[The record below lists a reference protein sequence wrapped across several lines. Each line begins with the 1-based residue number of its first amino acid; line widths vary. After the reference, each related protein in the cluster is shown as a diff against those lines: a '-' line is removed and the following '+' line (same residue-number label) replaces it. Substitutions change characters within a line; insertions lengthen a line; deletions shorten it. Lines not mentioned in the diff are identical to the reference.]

1 MTTSAQAPARTD
13 WEAVI
18 GLEVHAQLLTQSKMF
33 CTCRAGYQDQP
44 PNTGACP
51 VCMGMPGVLP
61 VINRQA
67 IAHTVMTGLA
77 LNCSIAQDTHFDRKN
92 YPYPDLM
99 KGYQITQWDNPIASL
114 GWLDVEVDDTT
125 RRIGITRV
133 HLEEDTARLQH
144 VVDAAQ
150 DRYSLMDVN
159 RAGVPLME
167 IVGEPDIRS
176 AEEAR
181 QYLIKLRAILQYLG
195 VSSAD
200 MEKGSFR
207 CDANISIRPRG
218 ADELRAKVEV
228 KNMNSL
234 RAVFGALVFE
244 FDRQVR
250 VTEEGGRVPQE
261 TRGWVEERGVTV
273 SQRSKEHAH
282 DYRYFPEP
290 DLPPLHIGSEW
301 IDEIRAQ
308 IPELPDLRRDRYVA
322 DYALSTYDAALLTTS
337 RATADYFEA
346 CLAAKFP
353 QDAILSPS
361 KDEPA
366 TKEPP
371 LPLGEGGGEGEPLS
385 RRAKAISNWLTG
397 EMARLLNQS
406 GADIA
411 DARVT
416 PQTLSE
422 LIDLVE
428 DGAITSTQARALFEE
443 IFASGASP
451 RQIVDQRGLAQVK
464 DADTLL
470 PAVRDAID
478 ANPRA
483 VADYLG
489 GKETAIRF
497 LTGQVMKATKGQ
509 ANPTVV
515 ADLLQA
521 QLESARGS

>member
-1 MTTSAQAPARTD
+1 MTTSAHAPARTD

-61 VINRQA
+61 VINQQA
-67 IAHTVMTGLA
+67 ITHTIMTGLA
-77 LNCSIAQDTHFDRKN
+77 LNCSIAEDTHFDRKN

-99 KGYQITQWDNPIASL
+99 KGYQITQWDNPIAL
-114 GWLDVEVDDTT
+114 KGWLDVEVDDTT

-144 VVDAAQ
+144 VTDSVQ

-195 VSSAD
+195 VSTAD

-218 ADELRAKVEV
+218 SHELRTKVEV

-250 VTEEGGRVPQE
+250 VTEDGGRVPQE

-290 DLPPLHIGSEW
+290 DLPPLHIGEEW
-301 IDEIRAQ
+301 VDEIRAR

-322 DYALSTYDAALLTTS
+322 DYALSPYDAALLTAS
-337 RATADYFEA
+337 KATADYFEA

-353 QDAILSPS
+353 HLSPPPSMGEGDAIQ
-361 KDEPA
+361 K
-366 TKEPP
+366 
-371 LPLGEGGGEGEPLS
+371 
-385 RRAKAISNWLTG
+385 RAKAISNWITG

-406 GADIA
+406 GSDIA
-411 DARVT
+411 DSSVT

-428 DGAITSTQARALFEE
+428 DGTITSTQARVLFEE
-443 IFASGASP
+443 LFASGGSP
-451 RQIVDQRGLAQVK
+451 RQLVDQRGLAQVK
-464 DADTLL
+464 DADSLL
-470 PAVRDAID
+470 PAVREAVE

-489 GKETAIRF
+489 GKETAIKF
-497 LTGQVMKATKGQ
+497 LVGQVMKATGGK
-509 ANPTVV
+509 ANPSIV